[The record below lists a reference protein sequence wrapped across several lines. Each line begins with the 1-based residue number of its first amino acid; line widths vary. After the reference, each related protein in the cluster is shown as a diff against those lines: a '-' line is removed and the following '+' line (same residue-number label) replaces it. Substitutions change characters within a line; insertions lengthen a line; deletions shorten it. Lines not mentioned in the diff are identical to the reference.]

1 MVVPFDNTS
10 VDEEEQRRTGQQ
22 ESVHSTRACLLVL
35 GMHRSGTSAV
45 TRTLNL
51 LGSCLPKTV
60 SGFGRGNEG
69 GHWEPAPLVLLHDS
83 MLAEAGSRWDDWRVF
98 DPELIGFKRAR
109 YFKSE
114 IKRHI
119 VEEYGE
125 APLIVLKDPRI
136 CRFAGFYQEMLGE
149 LDVEPLFVLTHRNPL
164 AVIASLQE
172 RDNMTRGFASLL
184 WLRHVLDAEFATR
197 GRPRAF
203 VSYEEFLDGWRKQ
216 ARQIAQALSLSW
228 PRPQEE
234 AAAEIENHLS
244 YDLQHHDAA
253 MSTLEADPEVVG
265 WIKTAYRALCGLS
278 QQANSEAALAALDR
292 VRVEFEAAALVF
304 GEATFPE
311 LNARERRLT
320 NARDRFAGE
329 AQQAVADV
337 QRLNSESQSDKSW
350 LETILAE
357 SSQKDQRI
365 DALSTELDQIGEQL
379 KQKALQSESDRM
391 VITEIT
397 SQSSQKDKQIKALA
411 RDLTQISEDSGNIVG
426 RLESLSVEN
435 KNLHIA
441 YQEVFKNFN
450 REKLTVLRPLYR
462 NFFRASSIAVRSIL
476 PDHAVNRIRSYIPN
490 PEGIPKRLPH
500 QPPVYNPTEQATANV
515 EPSGAQPDIFL
526 FSIIPWDFRQQ
537 RPQHIA
543 KFLSAKRRVFYFEM
557 ELSSGGL
564 SVAKVAENLYRV
576 RLPRATIGLILPY
589 SGQPSS
595 DQIRSWLSAFYS
607 FIDQV
612 NATAFKQVLIQHP
625 FWWQFLQ
632 HLSPEFQIVVDCMD
646 DISGFDLTVP
656 HNLTSEQ
663 NMLQKCDKLVVS
675 SQYLYNKYQAYDLPA
690 LIRNGCEIE
699 HFTET
704 GSVDGIPNFL
714 LASGFSKRP
723 GKIYIGYVGAIAE
736 WFDAELL
743 ANVARGEQDF
753 EFHLC
758 GGVTSADAAKLD
770 ELDNVTMYGEIPY
783 DDVPG
788 FLEQMDVLTIP
799 FKLIPLIHACDPV
812 KFYEY
817 SAMGKPTVTTPLPEL
832 ARVEQLVFFAETA
845 KEFARQVRRA
855 HEKCGDSAFRAALRD
870 YAADH
875 TWQKRGAKFEEVLT
889 NFPLVSVIIL
899 SCGMPIW
906 VKAALQSLY
915 AGSAH
920 YPNLEVVVVDNGSPP
935 AALAELGACTAE
947 YADVSLIENGEN
959 LGFARGNN
967 VGLKAASGE
976 FVLLL
981 NNDTFLAPGAI
992 HAMVRHLQR
1001 NPGIGV
1007 VGPLTNNIGNEA
1019 MLPVN
1024 YGNME
1029 EMKLIARECTTGY
1042 RGQFTPIRVAA
1053 YFAVMFRKQDLGLFG
1068 LLCEEYGLGMF
1079 EDDDH
1084 CEVIRSKGYLCA
1096 IAEDAFIHHH
1106 LSATFDTEMDAER
1119 KEALFDRNQA
1129 IFEEKWGPW
1138 QPHQYRQSRPAS
1150 DLERSG
1156 E

>member
-337 QRLNSESQSDKSW
+337 QRLNSESQSYKSW
-350 LETILAE
+350 LDTILAE

-391 VITEIT
+391 VITEII
-397 SQSSQKDKQIKALA
+397 SKSSQKEQRIEALSTELERIA
-411 RDLTQISEDSGNIVG
+411 EESRDVVC
-426 RLESLSVEN
+426 RLESF
-435 KNLHIA
+435 IA
-441 YQEVFKNFN
+441 
-450 REKLTVLRPLYR
+450 
-462 NFFRASSIAVRSIL
+462 
-476 PDHAVNRIRSYIPN
+476 
-490 PEGIPKRLPH
+490 
-500 QPPVYNPTEQATANV
+500 EQATANI